1 MNGADRMLLLFFFF
15 NERRLRAGWRIVL
28 SLALLMAL
36 SSLIAPLLA
45 EPSQALDPRQLLLL
59 VPLLLAS
66 WLMTHLVDRRPF
78 ATLGLPVGRRA
89 LAEFSWGVLLSV
101 LLITLVFGVLL
112 ALEVVRINQF
122 QFELAE
128 LGLFVW
134 GALFFFGAAALEELL
149 LRGYLFQTLLEGLG
163 VYPTLI
169 ISTVLF
175 SAAHLANPNISQM
188 GLITI
193 ALAGLLFAVCYLK
206 TRALW
211 MPIGLH
217 AAWNFLEGHIFS
229 LPVSGLT
236 VQPHLLDVHV
246 SGSVLLT
253 GGAFGPEGSVVTAL
267 ILGVA
272 TVVLLSVPLVHA
284 DPGADRLWKL
294 YIWPA
299 QYGGELP

>member
-1 MNGADRMLLLFFFF
+1 MLFFFF

-28 SLALLMAL
+28 FLALLMAL
-36 SSLIAPLLA
+36 SSLSAPLLA
-45 EPSQALDPRQLLLL
+45 EPSEALDPRQLLLL

-66 WLMTHLVDRRPF
+66 WLMTRFVDRRPF
-78 ATLGLPVGRRA
+78 ATLGLSMGRGA
-89 LAEFSWGVLLSV
+89 LAEFSWGVLLGAF
-101 LLITLVFGVLL
+101 LITLVFGVLL
-112 ALEVVRINQF
+112 ALEVLRVSQGR
-122 QFELAE
+122 FEPRE
-128 LGLFVW
+128 LGLFAW
-134 GALFFFGAAALEELL
+134 GALFFFGAAVLEELL
-149 LRGYLFQTLLEGLG
+149 LRGYIFQTLLEGLG
-163 VYPTLI
+163 VYPALI
-169 ISTVLF
+169 ISAVLF

-188 GLITI
+188 GLIAI
-193 ALAGLLFAVCYLK
+193 AMAGLLLAVCYLK

-236 VQPHLLDVHV
+236 VQPHLLDVRV
-246 SGSVLLT
+246 SGSVLLS

-272 TVVLLSVPLVHA
+272 TVVLLSVPLVHP
-284 DPGADRLWKL
+284 DPGTDRLWKL

-299 QYGGELP
+299 KYGGELP